1 MCQRDESVEEDSRQ
15 REGPV
20 RTSGCNT
27 AEPVQAVP
35 DLGGRR
41 GWRLRGVEG
50 AAPRGCLTEGPERL
64 VEDD

>member
-1 MCQRDESVEEDSRQ
+1 M
-15 REGPV
+15 

-50 AAPRGCLTEGPERL
+50 DAPRGCLTEGPERL